1 MILKF
6 EYFFILGLGKKNLVE
21 KLLGNLFYFIEL
33 YIFIFFLK
41 CRYKNDLVLFS
52 KGVVNKM
59 YRLYVISFFIFVYF
73 KKKKFC
79 FICFFIEYSGVF

>member
-1 MILKF
+1 MIFKF

-41 CRYKNDLVLFS
+41 CKYKNDLVLFS

-73 KKKKFC
+73 KKKKLFYL
-79 FICFFIEYSGVF
+79 FFYRV